1 MLLPLLSLKHF
12 LFTSW
17 YNLFTFVGAFFI
29 PYFIML
35 ILEGIPLICL
45 EMAVGQ
51 RLGRNS
57 VMKSWK
63 DLSPSLR
70 GIGMAATIESL
81 VTCFYYNYIVAWC
94 LYYFIHSMRSSLL
107 WTTCP
112 TINDTVN
119 GTLVPECS
127 RTNPA
132 EYYWYRET
140 LDVAEDINKS
150 TGKKW
155 RILIE
160 MCEMVILLK
169 VSEVD
174 VFEIFHMP
182 MGINVRL
189 LFWRRI

>member
-1 MLLPLLSLKHF
+1 M
-12 LFTSW
+12 
-17 YNLFTFVGAFFI
+17 FTFVGAFFI

-140 LDVAEDINKS
+140 LDVAEDIKKS
-150 TGKKW
+150 TGKK
-155 RILIE
+155 
-160 MCEMVILLK
+160 
-169 VSEVD
+169 
-174 VFEIFHMP
+174 
-182 MGINVRL
+182 
-189 LFWRRI
+189 

>member
-1 MLLPLLSLKHF
+1 
-12 LFTSW
+12 
-17 YNLFTFVGAFFI
+17 
-29 PYFIML
+29 
-35 ILEGIPLICL
+35 
-45 EMAVGQ
+45 
-51 RLGRNS
+51 
-57 VMKSWK
+57 MKSWK

-94 LYYFIHSMRSSLL
+94 LYCFIHSMRSSLL

-140 LDVAEDINKS
+140 LDVAEDIKKS
-150 TGKKW
+150 TGKK
-155 RILIE
+155 
-160 MCEMVILLK
+160 
-169 VSEVD
+169 
-174 VFEIFHMP
+174 
-182 MGINVRL
+182 
-189 LFWRRI
+189 

>member
-1 MLLPLLSLKHF
+1 
-12 LFTSW
+12 
-17 YNLFTFVGAFFI
+17 
-29 PYFIML
+29 ML

-57 VMKSWK
+57 VMESWK

-70 GIGMAATIESL
+70 GIGMAATLESL

-107 WTTCP
+107 WNTCP
-112 TINDTVN
+112 TLNNTVN

-127 RTNPA
+127 KSSPA

-140 LDVAEDINKS
+140 LGVSDDINKS
-150 TGKKW
+150 TG
-155 RILIE
+155 E
-160 MCEMVILLK
+160 
-169 VSEVD
+169 
-174 VFEIFHMP
+174 
-182 MGINVRL
+182 RL
-189 LFWRRI
+189 RHLSCYSYKTVCHSI